1 MKIKELFSAHDM
13 TVGPPW
19 QRIAEFAVPM
29 LLGNLAQQLYNTADS
44 IVVGKYVGD
53 NALAAVGSASPIL
66 NLLLA
71 LFVGIST
78 GAGIVISQNFGA
90 GDRDKLSESIGNC
103 ITLAAIASVVTM
115 GIGVGITMPLLRLLD
130 TPASIIS
137 WCGDYLRIFFL
148 GAAGFTFYNILSG
161 ILRGM
166 GDSVSALCFLLVATV
181 LNIGLDVWFVAGFQM
196 GVPGVALATV
206 LAQGISAALCF
217 LKLLRMR
224 DVFDLK
230 PSALRLRRDSALRIV
245 RIGVPSGITQ
255 AIMSVAMLV
264 VQSLTNSMG
273 EAVIACNVI
282 IMRVDGFAMMPNMT
296 FGQAMSV
303 YTGQNVGAG
312 KLDRVN
318 QGLKQGI
325 AMAVGFAC
333 AITCCLLLFGRY
345 MFALFTETAGLI
357 ELASRMMRIM
367 AAGYITIA
375 VTQVL
380 GGIMRGAGDTVTPMW
395 ISLFTTIVLRVP
407 VAYALAWATRCEAWP
422 NGRPEA
428 LSISLLVPWVLGAVI
443 SAAAYR
449 RGKWRRGLMP
459 ETTGVDFS

>member
-1 MKIKELFSAHDM
+1 MNIRELFSPHDM

-19 QRIAEFAVPM
+19 QRIMEFAVPM
-29 LLGNLAQQLYNTADS
+29 LIGNLAQQLYNTADS
-44 IVVGKYVGD
+44 IVVGHYVGD

-71 LFVGIST
+71 LFVGVST

-90 GDRDKLSESIGNC
+90 GDRARLSESIGNC
-103 ITLAAIASVVTM
+103 ITLAAIASGATM
-115 GIGVGITMPLLRLLD
+115 LIGVSVTTPMLRLLD
-130 TPASIIS
+130 TPASIIGWS
-137 WCGDYLRIFFL
+137 GDYLHIIFW
-148 GAAGFTFYNILSG
+148 GVAGCAFYNILSG
-161 ILRGM
+161 ILRGL
-166 GDSVSALCFLLVATV
+166 GDSVSALAFLLLSTV
-181 LNIGLDVWFVAGFQM
+181 LNIGMDVWFVAGFRM
-196 GVPGVALATV
+196 GVAGVALATV
-206 LAQGISAALCF
+206 LAQGISAVLCM
-217 LKLLRMR
+217 LKLLRMK
-224 DVFDLK
+224 DVFDLTF
-230 PSALRLRRDSALRIV
+230 SSLRLRRDSALRIV
-245 RIGVPSGITQ
+245 RIGVPSGVTQ

-273 EAVIACNVI
+273 ETVIACNVI
-282 IMRVDGFAMMPNMT
+282 IMRVDGFAMMPNMS

-318 QGLKQGI
+318 QGLRQGGL
-325 AMAVGFAC
+325 MAVGFAC
-333 AITCCLLLFGRY
+333 AVTACLLLFGKY
-345 MFALFTETAGLI
+345 LFALFTDTAELI

-395 ISLFTTIVLRVP
+395 ISLLTTIVLRVP
-407 VAYALAWATRCEAWP
+407 TAYILAWLTRCEAWP

-428 LSISLLVPWVLGAVI
+428 LSVSLLVPWVMGAVF
-443 SAAAYR
+443 SAIAYR
-449 RGKWRRGLMP
+449 RGKWRKNLAP
-459 ETTGVDFS
+459 Q

>member
-1 MKIKELFSAHDM
+1 M
-13 TVGPPW
+13 TQGPPW
-19 QRIAEFAVPM
+19 QRIMEFAVPM
-29 LLGNLAQQLYNTADS
+29 LIGNLAQQLYNTADS
-44 IVVGKYVGD
+44 IVVGKYVGL

-71 LFVGIST
+71 LFVGVST
-78 GAGIVISQNFGA
+78 GAGIVVSQYFGA
-90 GDRDKLSESIGNC
+90 GDREKLSRSIGNC
-103 ITLAAIASVVTM
+103 ITLAAIASIVSMV
-115 GIGVGITMPLLRLLD
+115 IGAAITMPLLRLLD
-130 TPASIIS
+130 TPASIID
-137 WCGDYLRIFFL
+137 WCGGYLMIFFL
-148 GAAGFTFYNILSG
+148 GSAGFTFYNILSG

-166 GDSVSALCFLLVATV
+166 GDSFSALGFLLVATV
-181 LNIGLDVWFVAGFQM
+181 LNIGMDVWFVAGFRM

-206 LAQGISAALCF
+206 LAQGISAILC
-217 LKLLRMR
+217 LIKLLRMR
-224 DVFDLK
+224 EVFDLR
-230 PSALRLRRDSALRIV
+230 PAHLRLRRDAAMRIL

-273 EAVIACNVI
+273 ELVIACNVI

-312 KLDRVN
+312 KTDRVKA
-318 QGLKQGI
+318 GLKQGTLI
-325 AMAVGFAC
+325 AVGFAC
-333 AITCCLLLFGRY
+333 VITTCLLFFNKY
-345 MFALFTETAGLI
+345 MFALFTDSAEAIDLAG
-357 ELASRMMRIM
+357 RMMRIM

-395 ISLFTTIVLRVP
+395 ISLFTTIGLRVP
-407 VAYALAWATRCEAWP
+407 VAYILAWFTRCPEWP

-443 SAAAYR
+443 SAVAFR
-449 RGKWRRGLMP
+449 RGKWQGNLAAQSFQQ
-459 ETTGVDFS
+459 D

>member
-1 MKIKELFSAHDM
+1 VKLKELFSAHDM
-13 TVGPPW
+13 TQGPPW
-19 QRIAEFAVPM
+19 QRIMEFAVPM
-29 LLGNLAQQLYNTADS
+29 LIGNLAQQLYNTADS
-44 IVVGKYVGD
+44 IVVGKYVGL

-71 LFVGIST
+71 LFVGVST
-78 GAGIVISQNFGA
+78 GAGIVVSQYFGA
-90 GDRDKLSESIGNC
+90 GDREKLSRSIGNC
-103 ITLAAIASVVTM
+103 ITLAAIASIVSMV
-115 GIGVGITMPLLRLLD
+115 IGAAITMPLLRLLD
-130 TPASIIS
+130 TPASIID
-137 WCGDYLRIFFL
+137 WCGGYLMIFFL
-148 GAAGFTFYNILSG
+148 GSAGFTFYNILSG

-166 GDSVSALCFLLVATV
+166 GDSFSALGFLLVATV
-181 LNIGLDVWFVAGFQM
+181 LNIGMDVWFVAVFRM

-206 LAQGISAALCF
+206 LAQGISAILC
-217 LKLLRMR
+217 LIKLLRMR
-224 DVFDLK
+224 EVFDLR
-230 PSALRLRRDSALRIV
+230 PAHLRLRRDAAMRIL

-273 EAVIACNVI
+273 ELVIACNVI

-312 KLDRVN
+312 KTDRVKA
-318 QGLKQGI
+318 GLKQGTLI
-325 AMAVGFAC
+325 AVGFAC
-333 AITCCLLLFGRY
+333 VITTCLLFFNKY
-345 MFALFTETAGLI
+345 MFALFTDSAEAIDLAG
-357 ELASRMMRIM
+357 RMMRIM

-395 ISLFTTIVLRVP
+395 ISLFTTIGLRVP
-407 VAYALAWATRCEAWP
+407 VAYILAWFTRCPEWP

-443 SAAAYR
+443 SAVAFR
-449 RGKWRRGLMP
+449 RGKWQGNLAAQSFQQ
-459 ETTGVDFS
+459 D

>member
-1 MKIKELFSAHDM
+1 MKLKELFSAHDM
-13 TVGPPW
+13 TQGPPW
-19 QRIAEFAVPM
+19 QRIMEFAVPM
-29 LLGNLAQQLYNTADS
+29 LIGNLAQQLYNTADS
-44 IVVGKYVGD
+44 IVVGKYVGL

-71 LFVGIST
+71 LFVGVST
-78 GAGIVISQNFGA
+78 GAGIVVSQYFGA
-90 GDRDKLSESIGNC
+90 GDREKLSRSIGNC
-103 ITLAAIASVVTM
+103 ITLAAIASIVSMV
-115 GIGVGITMPLLRLLD
+115 IGAAITMPLLRLLD
-130 TPASIIS
+130 TPASIID
-137 WCGDYLRIFFL
+137 WCGGYLMIFFL
-148 GAAGFTFYNILSG
+148 GSAGFTFYNILSG

-166 GDSVSALCFLLVATV
+166 GDSFSALGFLLVATV
-181 LNIGLDVWFVAGFQM
+181 LNIGMDVWFVAGFRM

-206 LAQGISAALCF
+206 LAQGISAILC
-217 LKLLRMR
+217 LIKLLRMR
-224 DVFDLK
+224 EVFDLR
-230 PSALRLRRDSALRIV
+230 PAHLRLRRDAAMRIL

-264 VQSLTNSMG
+264 VQSLPNSMG
-273 EAVIACNVI
+273 ELVIACNDI

-312 KLDRVN
+312 KTDRVKA
-318 QGLKQGI
+318 GLKQGTLI
-325 AMAVGFAC
+325 AVGFAC
-333 AITCCLLLFGRY
+333 VITTCLLFFNKY
-345 MFALFTETAGLI
+345 MFALFTDSAEAIDLAG
-357 ELASRMMRIM
+357 RMMRIM

-395 ISLFTTIVLRVP
+395 ISLFTTIGLRVP
-407 VAYALAWATRCEAWP
+407 VAYILAWFTRCPEWP

-443 SAAAYR
+443 SAVAFR
-449 RGKWRRGLMP
+449 RGKWQGNLAAQSFQQ
-459 ETTGVDFS
+459 D

>member
-1 MKIKELFSAHDM
+1 MKLKELFSAHDM
-13 TVGPPW
+13 TQGPPW
-19 QRIAEFAVPM
+19 QRIMEFAVPM
-29 LLGNLAQQLYNTADS
+29 LIGNLAQQLYNTADS
-44 IVVGKYVGD
+44 IVVGKYVGL

-71 LFVGIST
+71 LFVGVST
-78 GAGIVISQNFGA
+78 GAGIVVSQYFGA
-90 GDRDKLSESIGNC
+90 GDREKLSRSIGNC
-103 ITLAAIASVVTM
+103 ITLAAIASIVSMV
-115 GIGVGITMPLLRLLD
+115 IGAAITMPLLRLLD
-130 TPASIIS
+130 TPASIID
-137 WCGDYLRIFFL
+137 WCGGYLMIFFL
-148 GAAGFTFYNILSG
+148 GSAGFTFYNILSG

-166 GDSVSALCFLLVATV
+166 GDSFSALGFLLVATV
-181 LNIGLDVWFVAGFQM
+181 LNIGMDVWFVAGFRM

-206 LAQGISAALCF
+206 LAQGISAILC
-217 LKLLRMR
+217 LIKLLRMR
-224 DVFDLK
+224 EVFDLR
-230 PSALRLRRDSALRIV
+230 PAHLRLRRDAAMRIL

-273 EAVIACNVI
+273 ELVIACNVI

-312 KLDRVN
+312 KTDRVKA
-318 QGLKQGI
+318 GLKQGTLI
-325 AMAVGFAC
+325 AVGFAC
-333 AITCCLLLFGRY
+333 VITTCLLFFNKY
-345 MFALFTETAGLI
+345 MFALFTDSAEAIDLAG
-357 ELASRMMRIM
+357 RMMRIM

-395 ISLFTTIVLRVP
+395 ISLFTTIGLRVP
-407 VAYALAWATRCEAWP
+407 VAYILAWFTRCPEWP

-428 LSISLLVPWVLGAVI
+428 LSISLLVPWV
-443 SAAAYR
+443 R
-449 RGKWRRGLMP
+449 
-459 ETTGVDFS
+459 

>member
-1 MKIKELFSAHDM
+1 MKELIREHDM
-13 TVGPPW
+13 TQGPPW
-19 QRIAEFAVPM
+19 QRIMEFAVPM
-29 LLGNLAQQLYNTADS
+29 LIGNLAQQLYNTADS
-44 IVVGKYVGD
+44 IVVGKYVGL

-71 LFVGIST
+71 LFVGVST
-78 GAGIVISQNFGA
+78 GAGIVVSQYFGA
-90 GDRDKLSESIGNC
+90 GDQEKLSRSIGNC
-103 ITLAAIASVVTM
+103 ITLAAIASIVSMV
-115 GIGVGITMPLLRLLD
+115 IGAAITMPLLRLLD
-130 TPASIIS
+130 TPASIID
-137 WCGDYLRIFFL
+137 WCGGYLMIFFL
-148 GAAGFTFYNILSG
+148 GSAGFTFYNILSG

-166 GDSVSALCFLLVATV
+166 GDSFSALGFLLVATV
-181 LNIGLDVWFVAGFQM
+181 LNIGMDVWFVAGFRM

-206 LAQGISAALCF
+206 LAQGISAILC
-217 LKLLRMR
+217 LIKLLRMR
-224 DVFDLK
+224 EVFDLR
-230 PSALRLRRDSALRIV
+230 PAHLRLRRDAAMRIL

-273 EAVIACNVI
+273 ELVIACNVI

-312 KLDRVN
+312 KTDRVKA
-318 QGLKQGI
+318 GLKQGTLI
-325 AMAVGFAC
+325 AVGFAC
-333 AITCCLLLFGRY
+333 VITTCLLFFNKY
-345 MFALFTETAGLI
+345 MFALFTDSAEAIDLAG
-357 ELASRMMRIM
+357 RMMRIM

-395 ISLFTTIVLRVP
+395 ISLFTTIGLRVP
-407 VAYALAWATRCEAWP
+407 VAYILAWFTRCPEWP

-443 SAAAYR
+443 SAVAFR
-449 RGKWRRGLMP
+449 RGKWQGNLAAQSFQQ
-459 ETTGVDFS
+459 D